1 MHSMKRT
8 FKEYYRVDDAVA
20 KRIWKEGII
29 VVDTNILL
37 NLYRY
42 SKGTSDDVL
51 KVLKSVKE
59 RLWLPYQA
67 CYEFHENRLNTYY
80 DSWSAA
86 DSIKTMLESHIDKF
100 TKEVKDKFSR
110 NPFVNIDELDKVV
123 KRGVAR
129 INTKLDEWKNSV
141 TDFVNDDKILDE
153 ITILF
158 DGKVGLDY
166 DEEKLKAIYKEGEAR
181 YKIKCPPGF
190 KDDTAQKR
198 ADGPRHVYGDLILW
212 KQLIEYA
219 REQKKD
225 VVFISD
231 DQKEDWWVEW
241 KGMKIYPKPELI
253 REFGKETNGKRIIFY
268 NQKQFLNFA
277 QPDLRDKTKE
287 STIKEVEAVSSAQ
300 NDRASILIGNKT
312 FYGGDIPQYVLGFT
326 PKDNDPLELKALS
339 GLTCTQPLSGI
350 TASQEILQSALHI
363 SELAKPFAGLTGKP
377 SGSIWA
383 TSDPNK
389 ILLDGLQS
397 QQPYLV
403 SPPDP
408 NSLYSSIY
416 GSVKPI
422 LKVSSSP
429 ITGNTEG
436 EEHIVVRNDEEK
448 SLK

>member
-1 MHSMKRT
+1 MKRT
-8 FKEYYRVDDAVA
+8 FKEYYRIDDAEA

-42 SKGTSDDVL
+42 SKDTSDDVF

-80 DSWSAA
+80 DSWNAA
-86 DSIKTMLESHIDKF
+86 GSIKKMLNNHVDKF
-100 TKEVKDKFSR
+100 TNEVKEKFSR
-110 NPFVNIDELDKVV
+110 NPFVDIDELDKVV
-123 KRGVAR
+123 KRSIAR

-153 ITILF
+153 ITTLF

-212 KQLIEYA
+212 KQLMEHA
-219 REQKKD
+219 KEKKKD

-253 REFGKETNGKRIIFY
+253 REFEKETDGRRVVFY
-268 NQKQFLNFA
+268 NQQQFLNFA
-277 QPDLRDKTKE
+277 QPYLKDKTKE

-300 NDRASILIGNKT
+300 NAKASIVIGNKT
-312 FYGGDIPQYVLGFT
+312 FYGGDISQHVLGLSQ
-326 PKDNDPLELKALS
+326 KDNDSLELMALS
-339 GLTCTQPLSGI
+339 GLTGTHPLSGI

-363 SELAKPFAGLTGKP
+363 SELAKPFAGLTKNP
-377 SGSIWA
+377 SDSIW
-383 TSDPNK
+383 TTPDPNK
-389 ILLDGLQS
+389 IVFDSLQS
-397 QQPYLV
+397 PQSYLV
-403 SPPDP
+403 SPIDSNPP
-408 NSLYSSIY
+408 YSSIY
-416 GSVKPI
+416 GFEKPEI
-422 LKVSSSP
+422 NPLASS
-429 ITGNTEG
+429 TY
-436 EEHIVVRNDEEK
+436 VVDKQKAEK
-448 SLK
+448 NSDDKSSK